1 MQTNPLSRL
10 EKDMNYCKSLL
21 LFGFV
26 LALPALAAAATA
38 TPTTT
43 ITTPTMLTPDQA
55 FQELSQQSKN
65 ASLLPAPVT
74 NHPSWSGS
82 ITLGASMERGNEDM
96 VLVTGKVLAK
106 RRSDV
111 NEVSLDMD
119 GMYGENDSVKNS
131 ESLHG
136 YGQINHLWTQ
146 HWYGFFR
153 EDGLHDGM
161 EDLDYRFTTSPGV
174 GYYLLRQTNVAFA
187 VEAGPSLVGQR
198 MGDNDET
205 YAGCRLATRAEYKL
219 NATTRF
225 WETTEVISQMDA
237 PDNNFFNVEVGVE
250 ATLAK
255 NFALQLSLQDSY
267 CNEAAE
273 GYKNNDVRL
282 ISGVSYKF

>member
-1 MQTNPLSRL
+1 MKPLNPI
-10 EKDMNYCKSLL
+10 KNHMNLNPVLL
-21 LFGFV
+21 LLGTL
-26 LALPALAAAATA
+26 LAFPALAA
-38 TPTTT
+38 TTT
-43 ITTPTMLTPDQA
+43 TTTATMLTPDQA
-55 FQELSQQSKN
+55 FRELSQQSKN
-65 ASLLPAPVT
+65 VSLFPAPVT
-74 NHPSWSGS
+74 NHPSWTGS

-111 NEVSLDMD
+111 NEVSLDLD

-146 HWYGFFR
+146 HWYGFIR

-161 EDLDYRFTTSPGV
+161 EDLDYRSTTSPGV
-174 GYYLLRQTNVAFA
+174 GYYVLRQTNMAFA
-187 VEAGPSLVGQR
+187 VEAGPSFVAQQ
-198 MGDNDET
+198 MGDHVET

-219 NATTRF
+219 NAMTRF
-225 WETTEVISQMDA
+225 WETTEIIGQVDA
-237 PDNNFFNVEVGVE
+237 PDNNFFNLEVGVE

-267 CNEAAE
+267 CNQAAE

-282 ISGVSYKF
+282 ISGVTYKF

>member
-1 MQTNPLSRL
+1 
-10 EKDMNYCKSLL
+10 
-21 LFGFV
+21 
-26 LALPALAAAATA
+26 
-38 TPTTT
+38 
-43 ITTPTMLTPDQA
+43 
-55 FQELSQQSKN
+55 
-65 ASLLPAPVT
+65 VT

-96 VLVTGKVLAK
+96 VLTTGRLLAK

-119 GMYGENDSVKNS
+119 GMYGENDSIKNS

-136 YGQINHLWTQ
+136 FGQINHLWNQ
-146 HWYGFFR
+146 HWYVFFR

-174 GYYLLRQTNVAFA
+174 GYYLLRQTNMAFA
-187 VEAGPSLVGQR
+187 LEAGPSFVGQR
-198 MGDNDET
+198 IGDNDET
-205 YAGCRLATRAEYKL
+205 YAGYRLATRAEYKL
-219 NATTRF
+219 NAVTRF
-225 WETTEVISQMDA
+225 WETTEVISQVDD
-237 PDNNFFNVEVGVE
+237 PNNNFFNVEVGVE

-255 NFALQLSLQDSY
+255 NFGLQLSLQDSY
-267 CNEAAE
+267 SNQAAE